1 MGPPKCL
8 HLSWLMISLQYWDCF
23 LLNEAICL
31 PGVFID
37 SQIFSHSC
45 SSRLSKSH
53 FLSFHVWFI
62 FIHFPTSSWKLSEP
76 APLSIISFANWW
88 RGRPKQSTGRLCYW
102 KSAKTEMRLS
112 IPLCRGILRG
122 LTCPAV
128 CSQGWVHFPCT
139 PDQNPSLHCCAPPFS
154 KGSGETWKFSCTS
167 CGCGALLS
175 PCRRLTVSMEKPSI
189 NIEAYQLFTALWH
202 INISDRSEHQRSVT
216 FANRS
221 WLILP
226 L

>member
-1 MGPPKCL
+1 MCDSFSFTFL
-8 HLSWLMISLQYWDCF
+8 HHLGSSLSLLQCQSSVLQTDEEDAQSSPQEGFAIGKVLKQRWDCPSHYAEEF
-23 LLNEAICL
+23 WEDWPVLLCAPKDECIFPAL
-31 PGVFID
+31 
-37 SQIFSHSC
+37 QIRTH
-45 SSRLSKSH
+45 
-53 FLSFHVWFI
+53 
-62 FIHFPTSSWKLSEP
+62 
-76 APLSIISFANWW
+76 A
-88 RGRPKQSTGRLCYW
+88 
-102 KSAKTEMRLS
+102 
-112 IPLCRGILRG
+112 
-122 LTCPAV
+122 
-128 CSQGWVHFPCT
+128 
-139 PDQNPSLHCCAPPFS
+139 CCAPPFS
-154 KGSGETWKFSCTS
+154 KGSGKTWKFSCTS